1 MSEKQKLREDADG
14 LENDG
19 ESPEK
24 LVPEGKEL
32 ILAKLSIKAR
42 GYPQWIERG
51 FSPTTYLQEPV

>member
-19 ESPEK
+19 ESPEELK
-24 LVPEGKEL
+24 PAGKEL
-32 ILAKLSIKAR
+32 MLAKLSIKAR

-51 FSPTTYLQEPV
+51 RSPTTYLQEPV